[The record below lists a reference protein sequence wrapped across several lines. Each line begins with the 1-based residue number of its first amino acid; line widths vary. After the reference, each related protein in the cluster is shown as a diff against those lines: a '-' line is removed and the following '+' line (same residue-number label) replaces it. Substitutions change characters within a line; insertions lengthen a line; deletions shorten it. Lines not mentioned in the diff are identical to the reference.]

1 MTIHKIAI
9 RLAELCHTGQYG
21 QAHRELFADNAVSI
35 EPEHAQ
41 VFTTVQGL
49 DNIIQKG
56 EQFRNMI
63 EEVHNTYAT
72 EPVVVGNFIAL
83 GIGIDATIKG
93 KGRINME
100 EMALYEVKDGKIV
113 KEQFFY

>member
-21 QAHRELFADNAVSI
+21 QAHSELYAENAVSI
-35 EPEHAQ
+35 EPEHAKL
-41 VFTTVQGL
+41 FTTAVGL
-49 DNIIQKG
+49 DNIIKKG

-63 EEVHNTYAT
+63 ENVHSTYAT
-72 EPVVVGNFIAL
+72 EPVVAGNFIAL
-83 GIGIDATIKG
+83 GVGMDVTMKG
-93 KGRINME
+93 KGRTNME

>member
-9 RLAELCHTGQYG
+9 RLAELCHTGQYS
-21 QAHRELFADNAVSI
+21 QAHKELYADNAISI

-41 VFTTVQGL
+41 VFATVKGL

-63 EEVHNTYAT
+63 EKVHNTYAT
-72 EPVVVGNFIAL
+72 EPIVAGNFIAL
-83 GIGIDATIKG
+83 GIGIDATLKG
-93 KGRINME
+93 KGRTNME

>member
-21 QAHRELFADNAVSI
+21 QAHRELYADNAVSI
-35 EPEHAQ
+35 EPEHAKN
-41 VFTTVQGL
+41 FKTVHGL
-49 DNIIQKG
+49 DNIMKKA
-56 EQFRNMI
+56 EQFKNMI
-63 EEVHNTYAT
+63 EEVHTTYAT
-72 EPVVVGNFIAL
+72 EPIVAGNFIAL
-83 GIGIDATIKG
+83 GIGIDATMKG
-93 KGRINME
+93 SGRTHME